1 MISAVVSGEDYLGS
15 VVLTTGAVLLLWAG
29 LPRLAAAGWRRR
41 VAGVAEVLAAVAVLL
56 LPGMPAAVLLGAV
69 FLGFTAA
76 HLRALDGE
84 ACDCFG
90 VEDHVRPARAAI
102 LTGVMALL
110 AFGAACFAA
119 PSMREL
125 FARDPAALAW
135 LPMAAVGSALGWR
148 LAFSGVAVLERFADG
163 AGQMLNAGYRR
174 SMRPGYPQAMP
185 DEEPAAGGAEA
196 SDELIVRRSFLL
208 RVAVVGSALAS
219 TPLRYLLYPGTAL
232 AAVVG
237 PRQCRSGKCADG
249 YTEFC
254 CEINQGGL
262 NACPADTFAGGWWM
276 CTDYTGRQLCSEHGV
291 RYYVDC
297 NALPGRSFPGGCRC
311 GNDDCA
317 NWRVACNI
325 FRYGQC
331 NTHIDGTTA
340 VVCRL
345 VLCENPATIS
355 ELHCS
360 AALATDNAVCGHEA
374 PCLEPAALELVGAG
388 GV

>member
-1 MISAVVSGEDYLGS
+1 MISAVVSGANYLGS
-15 VVLTTGAVLLLWAG
+15 MVLMTGAVLLLWAG
-29 LPRLAAAGWRRR
+29 LPRLAAASWPRRL
-41 VAGVAEVLAAVAVLL
+41 AGLAEVAVAVAVLL
-56 LPGMPAAVLLGAV
+56 LPGVPAAVLLGAV
-69 FLGFTAA
+69 FVGFTAV
-76 HLRALDGE
+76 HVRGLGGQGCE
-84 ACDCFG
+84 CFG
-90 VEDHVRPARAAI
+90 VEDQVNPARAAI

-110 AFGAACFAA
+110 AFGAACAAA

-125 FARDPAALAW
+125 VTREPSALAW
-135 LPMAAVGSALGWR
+135 LPMAAVVLALGWR
-148 LAFSGVAVLERFADG
+148 LAFSGAGLLGRLADG
-163 AGQMLNAGYRR
+163 SGAMLDGADRR
-174 SMRPGYPQAMP
+174 GMTDA
-185 DEEPAAGGAEA
+185 ELAAGHGEA
-196 SDELIVRRSFLL
+196 SDELILRRSFLL

-237 PRQCRSGKCADG
+237 PRNCHSGKCADG

-254 CEINQGGL
+254 CEINQGGV
-262 NACPADTFAGGWWM
+262 NACPTDTFAGGWWM

-297 NALPGRSFPGGCRC
+297 NALPGRTFPGGCRC
-311 GNDDCA
+311 GNDNCA

>member
-1 MISAVVSGEDYLGS
+1 MITAGGYAGAVVMAA
-15 VVLTTGAVLLLWAG
+15 GAVLLLWAG
-29 LPRLAAAGWRRR
+29 VPKLSADSWSRRSAGL
-41 VAGVAEVLAAVAVLL
+41 AEVAAAVAVLL
-56 LPGMPAAVLLGAV
+56 LPGRAAAILLALV
-69 FLGFTAA
+69 FAGFTVV
-76 HLRALDGE
+76 HLRQLGSE
-84 ACDCFG
+84 NCNCFG
-90 VEDHVRPARAAI
+90 EEEQVGPARAGA
-102 LTGVMALL
+102 LTALIALL
-110 AFGAACFAA
+110 AVGAACFAA

-125 FARDPAALAW
+125 VSGHQAALAW
-135 LPMAAVGSALGWR
+135 MPMAAVTAAFAWR
-148 LAFSGVAVLERFADG
+148 LAFSGGAMLGRLADESGMMLERQTD
-163 AGQMLNAGYRR
+163 AGDAL
-174 SMRPGYPQAMP
+174 
-185 DEEPAAGGAEA
+185 
-196 SDELIVRRSFLL
+196 DELLVPRRSFLL

-232 AAVVG
+232 GAVIGPLDCVG
-237 PRQCRSGKCADG
+237 GKCADG

-254 CEINQGGL
+254 CEINEGGV
-262 NACPADTFAGGWWM
+262 NACPTGTFAGGWWM

-297 NALPGRSFPGGCRC
+297 NALPGHRFPGGCRC
-311 GNDDCA
+311 GNDDCD

-345 VLCENPATIS
+345 VVCENPATIS

-360 AALATDNAVCGHEA
+360 AALATDNAVCGHES
-374 PCLEPAALELVGAG
+374 PCLEPPARQLVGAG